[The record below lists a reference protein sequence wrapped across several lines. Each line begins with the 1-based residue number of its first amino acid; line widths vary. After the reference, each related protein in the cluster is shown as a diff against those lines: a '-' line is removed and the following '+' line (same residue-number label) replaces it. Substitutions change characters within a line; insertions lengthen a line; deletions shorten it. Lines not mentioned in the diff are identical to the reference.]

1 VRDAI
6 IASRLYL
13 RDHGGIAYDTRD
25 AEFSNLVAGDSA
37 CAVASVFAQSA
48 RLGRLVALTL
58 ALPVLALFA
67 VDTLSGECYEA
78 RETAFVW
85 YCVLGSI
92 WIMCVGV
99 VALHAHENFVSA
111 SLLAAIL
118 PLR

>member
-1 VRDAI
+1 MYRYVFVDSWYPRIACAVLRMSCRRGHVRDAI

-37 CAVASVFAQSA
+37 CAIASVFAQSA

-78 RETAFVW
+78 RETAFV
-85 YCVLGSI
+85 
-92 WIMCVGV
+92 
-99 VALHAHENFVSA
+99 
-111 SLLAAIL
+111 
-118 PLR
+118 